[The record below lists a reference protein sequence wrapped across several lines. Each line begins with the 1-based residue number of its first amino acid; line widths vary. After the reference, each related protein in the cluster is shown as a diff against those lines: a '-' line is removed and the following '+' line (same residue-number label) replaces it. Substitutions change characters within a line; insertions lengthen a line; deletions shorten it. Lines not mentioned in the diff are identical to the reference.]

1 MESGSIRMARDLVWI
16 RVFPDEAGA
25 TRTQDLLRER
35 GIESVVSGAR
45 RSDPW
50 QAAPPPPGF
59 RLGVRAA
66 DVRAALDFVWGEA
79 AD

>member
-1 MESGSIRMARDLVWI
+1 MEHGNIRMARDLVWI

-25 TRTQDLLRER
+25 TRMQDALRAR

-59 RLGVRAA
+59 RLGVHAD
-66 DVRAALDFVWGEA
+66 DVRAALDLVWGQA
-79 AD
+79 AG